1 MALAEQGALP
11 GSRARGG
18 AAPRA
23 GDLSGITAIVT
34 RAREQAGSL
43 VEALEALGAR
53 VIASPAIRFTEPVSW
68 EPFDRAVV
76 RAGGYDW
83 VILTSVNGVAA
94 VEERLGR
101 LGRDWSSFGR
111 ARFAAIGPA
120 TAEALAR
127 RSVDV
132 ALVPEEFRAEGIL
145 LALGSE
151 DLAGRRILIARAEM
165 ARDLLPEELVRR
177 GGEVD
182 VVKVYRTLPCEPVAE
197 AVAALQAGL
206 GGHSLLVVF
215 TSPSTV
221 AGFVDGLHDEA
232 LQGLRAATL
241 AAIGPVTGEA
251 LARRGLRPAVQ
262 PASYTV
268 ASLVDEIRA
277 HFAAR

>member
-1 MALAEQGALP
+1 MGEQGALP
-11 GSRARGG
+11 GSQARGG
-18 AAPRA
+18 AARQD
-23 GDLSGITAIVT
+23 GDLAGITAIVT

-53 VIASPAIRFTEPVSW
+53 VIASPAIRFAEPVSW
-68 EPFDRAVV
+68 EPFDRAVSL
-76 RAGGYDW
+76 AGSYDW

-94 VEERLGR
+94 VEERLRR
-101 LGRDWSSFGR
+101 LGRDWRCFGR

-120 TAEALAR
+120 TAGALAR
-127 RSVDV
+127 QGVGG

-145 LALGSE
+145 EALRAE
-151 DLAGRRILIARAEM
+151 ELEGRRILIARAEK
-165 ARDLLPEELVRR
+165 ARDLLPEGLVRR

-182 VVKVYRTLPCEPVAE
+182 VVTAYRTLPCEPDAE
-197 AVAALQAGL
+197 AVQALRTGL
-206 GGHSLLVVF
+206 GGLSLLVVF

-221 AGFVDGLHDEA
+221 AGFVDALHDEA
-232 LQGLRAATL
+232 LLGLRAATL

-251 LARRGLRPAVQ
+251 LTRRGLRPAVQ
-262 PASYTV
+262 PSSYTV